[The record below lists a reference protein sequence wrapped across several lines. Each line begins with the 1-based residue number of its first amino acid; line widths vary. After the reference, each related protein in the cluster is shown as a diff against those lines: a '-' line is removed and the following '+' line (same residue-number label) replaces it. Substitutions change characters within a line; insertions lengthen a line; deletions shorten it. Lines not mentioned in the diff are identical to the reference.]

1 MQKVLVDTNV
11 ALDYIADRK
20 PFASDAELIFN
31 EADAGTIEAWIS
43 ALSFTTIYYILRRS
57 NGRMG
62 ALQALRKFR
71 TVVRTAP
78 VDAQCMDRALASDFH
93 DLEDAVQYEAAIDAG
108 LEVIIT
114 RDPRGFRNAKLSVMS
129 PEQFL
134 KTL

>member
-20 PFASDAELIFN
+20 PFASDGELIFN
-31 EADAGTIEAWIS
+31 EADAGSVEVWIS
-43 ALSFTTIYYILRRS
+43 ALSFTTIYYILRPI
-57 NGRMG
+57 NGRNV

-78 VDAQCMDRALASDFH
+78 VDAICMDRALASDFH
-93 DLEDAVQYEAAIDAG
+93 DLEDAVQYEAAMDAG
-108 LEVIIT
+108 LEMIIT
-114 RDPRGFRNAKLSVMS
+114 RDPRGFRNAQLPVMS

-134 KTL
+134 KAL